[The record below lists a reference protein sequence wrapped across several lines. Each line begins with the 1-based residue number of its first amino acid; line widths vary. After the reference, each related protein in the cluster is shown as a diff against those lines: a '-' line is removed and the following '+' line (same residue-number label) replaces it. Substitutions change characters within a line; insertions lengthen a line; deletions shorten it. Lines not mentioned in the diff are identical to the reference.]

1 MVRSAGCRPRQNF
14 SGQKAPLSGEAWV
27 HGGTHSA
34 LVHPATRRSHKEP
47 PDEFAQGFAESAKAS
62 PQLRLFEMSEL
73 HMTGYSALRERA
85 AWIDLSGRGKIRLT
99 GEDRGRLLHAM
110 TTQHI
115 QQMRPGE
122 GAYAFFLNAQGRILG
137 DVNVFCFADHFLL
150 DTEPETR
157 AKLYEHLDRY
167 IIADDVTIEDATDQ
181 LATVA
186 VEGPEAAAALEALGA
201 TLPTDDYATSAW
213 GDITVA
219 RVSSTGVG
227 GFFLFVPTAAK
238 ADFLQRLAAVPQ
250 TSNDDARV
258 VRIEHGR
265 PRYGEEIT
273 ERYLVQETGQMHGI
287 HFTKGCYLGQEIVER
302 VRSRAQIHRVLRRL
316 EIVPLDSRQ
325 PVSKALAPPEPGTK
339 LKSGDAEAAEI
350 ASAVYSPALGKIVAL
365 AYVRTPFAGPG
376 TEILTGEYKIEV
388 RA

>member
-1 MVRSAGCRPRQNF
+1 
-14 SGQKAPLSGEAWV
+14 
-27 HGGTHSA
+27 
-34 LVHPATRRSHKEP
+34 
-47 PDEFAQGFAESAKAS
+47 
-62 PQLRLFEMSEL
+62 
-73 HMTGYSALRERA
+73 MTGYSALRGRA

-99 GEDRGRLLHAM
+99 GDDRARLLHAM

-167 IIADDVTIEDATDQ
+167 IIADDVTLEDATEQ
-181 LATVA
+181 LATIA
-186 VEGPEAAAALEALGA
+186 VEGPGAGAALEALGA
-201 TLPTDDYATSAW
+201 TLPTDDYATAAW

-219 RVSSTGVG
+219 RVSSTGAG
-227 GFFLFVPTAAK
+227 GCFLFVPAAAK
-238 ADFLQRLAAVPQ
+238 DDFLQRLAALPQ
-250 TSNDDARV
+250 ASNDDARI

-316 EIVPLDSRQ
+316 EIERLGDGQ
-325 PVSKALAPPEPGTK
+325 PASGAFAPPEPGTK
-339 LKSGDAEAAEI
+339 LQSGDAQAAEI
-350 ASAVYSPALGKIVAL
+350 ASSVYSPALGKVVAL
-365 AYVRTPFAGPG
+365 AYVRTPFAEPG
-376 TEILTGEYKIEV
+376 TEIVTGEYKATV
-388 RA
+388 HS